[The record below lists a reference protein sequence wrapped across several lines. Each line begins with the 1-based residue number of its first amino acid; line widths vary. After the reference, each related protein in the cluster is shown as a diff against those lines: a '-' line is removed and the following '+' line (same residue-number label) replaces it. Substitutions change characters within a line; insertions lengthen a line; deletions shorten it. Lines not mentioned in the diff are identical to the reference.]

1 MTPAARM
8 AACLTAQTRKRVD
21 FDVLAGAA
29 DDGDASL
36 PTSPLR
42 RRVLAAAARELATTG
57 LVRLPVGDRSWD
69 RSAHPPLPRWVERT
83 TPSRARSTV
92 VLPLPEGPTVPRTWP
107 STTPKAT
114 ASITG
119 AAPYAHPT

>member
-83 TPSRARSTV
+83 TPIAGR
-92 VLPLPEGPTVPRTWP
+92 
-107 STTPKAT
+107 
-114 ASITG
+114 
-119 AAPYAHPT
+119 